1 MDQALGTEQSVNWYM
16 LLLYCC
22 NLYVFLSL
30 ETCQWQ
36 SSRLALTGFSLL
48 TRISIILCFKCSQTL
63 SYDLTRCVGLAH
75 RQLFQLLYSRIS
87 WIVKILKNH
96 WSCKCWTCKK
106 YVIPKSLHGPA
117 RTAQQPGDISK
128 AHAPGWQ
135 RMPHSISCSGCFCK
149 DERTTT
155 SPSVWAS
162 TCQLAITATWGMSI
176 GKYWS
181 LGSLW
186 HLQVD
191 NSLSPNKIWTP
202 QSLFC
207 SICGNIKA
215 ISDGNW
221 Y

>member
-149 DERTTT
+149 DERT
-155 SPSVWAS
+155 
-162 TCQLAITATWGMSI
+162 I
-176 GKYWS
+176 
-181 LGSLW
+181 
-186 HLQVD
+186 
-191 NSLSPNKIWTP
+191 SLSKYMSTGNHCNVGHEPWELLVSWLILASSSWQQSESQQHWTP
-202 QSLFC
+202 HSLFC

-215 ISDGNW
+215 ISDGKW